1 MIRVV
6 SMMSSHN
13 KFHFCLVVLVICR
26 STAVSMPAVTMWT
39 LLVISAPLVLSQ
51 HAEEEAAEAG
61 PPACGGYYGECNII
75 ISLERVK
82 VT

>member
-51 HAEEEAAEAG
+51 HAEEAAEAS
-61 PPACGGYYGECNII
+61 PPACGGYYGQCNII
-75 ISLERVK
+75 LSLERVK

>member
-51 HAEEEAAEAG
+51 HAEELAEAG
-61 PPACGGYYGECNII
+61 PPACGGYYGQCNI

>member
-26 STAVSMPAVTMWT
+26 STAVSMPAVTMWMT
-39 LLVISAPLVLSQ
+39 DCDYYFDYYTSVASVADCKAKCRLS
-51 HAEEEAAEAG
+51 
-61 PPACGGYYGECNII
+61 CRSVMII
-75 ISLERVK
+75 
-82 VT
+82 VTMIMITNDD

>member
-13 KFHFCLVVLVICR
+13 KFHFCLVVLLVICR

-51 HAEEEAAEAG
+51 HAEEPAEAS
-61 PPACGGYYGECNII
+61 PPACGGYYGQCNII